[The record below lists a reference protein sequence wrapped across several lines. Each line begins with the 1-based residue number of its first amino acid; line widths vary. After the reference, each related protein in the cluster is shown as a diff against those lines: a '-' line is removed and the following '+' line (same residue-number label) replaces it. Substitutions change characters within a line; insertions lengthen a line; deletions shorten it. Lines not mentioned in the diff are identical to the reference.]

1 MKVSFEAGT
10 GRHFAGGVNFMQTED
25 GKLYA
30 ECQVPEG
37 AAEDYGYCKLKLDMM
52 LAACKSGIKPWA
64 LDFWYAGQDD
74 SLSNDAKVN
83 CKTYVEYDGQ
93 EV

>member
-10 GRHFAGGVNFMQTED
+10 GRYFDGGVNYIQTED

-37 AAEDYGYCKLKLDMM
+37 ASEDYGYKKLAFVMMLEGKLK
-52 LAACKSGIKPWA
+52 GIEPEYMT
-64 LDFWYAGQDD
+64 FWYAGQEDN
-74 SLSNDAKVN
+74 LSKDADVN
-83 CKTYVEYDGQ
+83 CAVYVEYDGE